1 MKKRI
6 LTLTMALALCLGL
19 AAPAFAEEDEMNE
32 LPYGVWVVEED
43 KFVGIDIQG
52 PQVTAFLEGAELD
65 RTPVEVKRDGRDD
78 TSMLYRLR
86 VEPDVRPVV
95 GGEEGYTS
103 GKLYVFVATYDAAA
117 GTVSK
122 ENYDLIDALDI
133 TYDDYAVMP
142 TYREIMETAKG
153 FEGNAVMFEADAGL
167 FMLEL
172 NTGSTAPAETTAPTE
187 TTAPATPAVP
197 ATGDYTAKKYDT
209 WGHIALNNYGTYG
222 VWRQLKKANGNKEVK
237 ADMAITLPEKLG
249 DYTRLPEQVVAEG
262 EKLYTVQAGDTL
274 GKIAAATYGNASLYK
289 AIFERNADR
298 LKNANTIYEGQIIV
312 LPVQPK

>member
-32 LPYGVWVVEED
+32 LPYGVWVDEEYRTVD
-43 KFVGIDIQG
+43 ISIDG
-52 PQVTAFLEGAELD
+52 PQVTAFLEGVELD

-86 VEPDVRPVV
+86 VEPNIRPVV

-122 ENYDLIDALDI
+122 ENHDLIDALDI
-133 TYDDYAVMP
+133 TYDDHAVMP
-142 TYREIMETAKG
+142 TYGEIMETAKK

-172 NTGSTAPAETTAPTE
+172 NTGSTAPATPSAPAETTAPD
-187 TTAPATPAVP
+187 APGT
-197 ATGDYTAKKYDT
+197 YTAKKGDT
-209 WGHIALNNYGTYG
+209 WSIICTNFYGTNAQRYA
-222 VWRQLKKANGNKEVK
+222 LKKANAGVTLKEGAV
-237 ADMAITLPEKLG
+237 ITLPEKLG
-249 DYTRLPEQVVAEG
+249 KDTLIAAPVCAEG
-262 EKLYTVQAGDTL
+262 EKLYTVKAGDTL
-274 GKIAAATYGNASLYK
+274 GKIALATYGSMSQYK
-289 AIFERNADR
+289 AIYERNADR
-298 LKNANTIYEGQIIV
+298 LKDANTIYADQVIV
-312 LPVQPK
+312 LPVISK